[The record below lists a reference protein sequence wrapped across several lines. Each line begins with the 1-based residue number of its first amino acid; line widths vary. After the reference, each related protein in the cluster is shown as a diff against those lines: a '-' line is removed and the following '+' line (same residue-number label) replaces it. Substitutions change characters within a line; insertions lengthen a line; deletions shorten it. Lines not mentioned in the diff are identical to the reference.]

1 MKLIKH
7 LSIALIAA
15 ATVSASHAQ
24 EGGDIKA
31 RFKELEAQ
39 ARAAKEAGRHDEAQA
54 IMEKAKRM
62 IAEKRDG
69 GQGGDKLEM
78 AKRKIEELRK
88 AGKNEEADQLERRV
102 REAGEKRR
110 ESEKGRDGQKERP
123 VDKVRD
129 GDKERPTEKPRG
141 GDERMEHIEQ
151 AVKHLRAAGLHEP
164 AERILQMARG
174 QQNPQEHRPNPDGDA
189 QQEHL
194 RRVLRETQEQT
205 HRALRDTQAQ
215 TERALRET
223 HEQMAKMAR
232 AIEELREQVA
242 KGRKE
247 RD

>member
-7 LSIALIAA
+7 LAIILTAA
-15 ATVSASHAQ
+15 AIVSTSHAQ

-31 RFKELEAQ
+31 RFKELENQ

-62 IAEKRDG
+62 IAGNRDG
-69 GQGGDKLEM
+69 EQGGDKLEM

-88 AGKNEEADQLERRV
+88 AGNNEEADQLERRV

-110 ESEKGRDGQKERP
+110 EGEKFRDGEKERP
-123 VDKVRD
+123 AEKVRD
-129 GDKERPTEKPRG
+129 GDKERPVAKVRDGERG
-141 GDERMEHIEQ
+141 GDERMQHIEQ
-151 AVKHLRAAGLHEP
+151 AIKHLRAAGLHEP
-164 AERILQMARG
+164 AERISQMAREQHNKPARPEIERG
-174 QQNPQEHRPNPDGDA
+174 AAQEQLQRAIRD
-189 QQEHL
+189 
-194 RRVLRETQEQT
+194 TQEQT
-205 HRALRDTQAQ
+205 H
-215 TERALRET
+215 RALRET

-242 KGRKE
+242 KSRKE

>member
-1 MKLIKH
+1 MKLIQQ
-7 LSIALIAA
+7 LSIALITAV
-15 ATVSASHAQ
+15 TISASHAQ

-31 RFKELEAQ
+31 RFKELEAR

-69 GQGGDKLEM
+69 EQGGDKLEM
-78 AKRKIEELRK
+78 AKRKIEELRQS
-88 AGKNEEADQLERRV
+88 GKNEEAEQLERRV

-110 ESEKGRDGQKERP
+110 DGEKEKPAG
-123 VDKVRD
+123 KVRD
-129 GDKERPTEKPRG
+129 GEKEKPAGKVRDGERG

-174 QQNPQEHRPNPDGDA
+174 QHNPQEHRPNPDGGA
-189 QQEHL
+189 QQEQL
-194 RRVLRETQEQT
+194 QRAIRDTQEQT

>member
-24 EGGDIKA
+24 EGADIKA

-69 GQGGDKLEM
+69 EQGGDKLEM

-110 ESEKGRDGQKERP
+110 DREKEKPAG
-123 VDKVRD
+123 KVRD
-129 GDKERPTEKPRG
+129 GERG

-189 QQEHL
+189 QQDQL
-194 RRVLRETQEQT
+194 RRALRETQEQT